1 MAMRVPRVTNLKH
14 SLAMVKGELGV
25 WGAGA
30 SYVTI
35 HGGLHN
41 SLATMAELELKL
53 EQKASSAQVNGLLL
67 DTHHCQAKS
76 AEACRAVEHLV
87 NLGGA
92 TKVVKLEREFVAM
105 ATRMKTLEETLEKA
119 SKFVVDLSEYV
130 STLGA
135 SAPFASVAGGQQVQP
150 SEFELFKKTCE
161 MAFASMRQELKGGGI
176 EVRSIVFEGEDACIA
191 FAREHLSMLPT
202 YDCIPS
208 ILDAMC
214 MSSGE
219 VVFKANMQG
228 DEIHELRTGHAI
240 PCSRRWLCPSTPPS
254 HLSWRASRAT
264 RFAS

>member
-1 MAMRVPRVTNLKH
+1 M
-14 SLAMVKGELGV
+14 
-25 WGAGA
+25 
-30 SYVTI
+30 
-35 HGGLHN
+35 
-41 SLATMAELELKL
+41 
-53 EQKASSAQVNGLLL
+53 
-67 DTHHCQAKS
+67 
-76 AEACRAVEHLV
+76 
-87 NLGGA
+87 
-92 TKVVKLEREFVAM
+92 
-105 ATRMKTLEETLEKA
+105 
-119 SKFVVDLSEYV
+119 
-130 STLGA
+130 
-135 SAPFASVAGGQQVQP
+135 QP

-176 EVRSIVFEGEDACIA
+176 EVGSIVFEGEDACIA

-219 VVFKANMQG
+219 VVFKADMQG

-240 PCSRRWLCPSTPPS
+240 PCSRRWSCPSTPPS